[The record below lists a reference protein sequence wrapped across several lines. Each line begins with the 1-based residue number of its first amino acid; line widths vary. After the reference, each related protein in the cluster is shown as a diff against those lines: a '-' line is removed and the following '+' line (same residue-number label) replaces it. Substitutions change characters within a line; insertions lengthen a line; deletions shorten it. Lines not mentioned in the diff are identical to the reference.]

1 MSGMARSKS
10 GRVARFLQLSERMQ
24 CRLFL
29 ILGLW
34 LALALP
40 GAAQDQDPTGINPL
54 PEVPLSQLSDPGN
67 SVLGQAALA
76 VRPNDW
82 KHAETPHF
90 ILHFFRNFVA
100 AQAAVELE
108 YYYQTVSS
116 ELHQD
121 TSTWERKSHVYIF
134 ENQADWHVF
143 QKSAQLDP
151 WTGGIHSE
159 GNLFIVRDPAYKFE
173 GRSLGHETAHLVL
186 YRFFG
191 AAIPLWLNEGYAE
204 NSSIRFYAGLE
215 RQRGYNMRPHSAVIT
230 ASNYIPIASLT
241 SMATYPDDVV
251 QVSIF
256 YQESEKLV
264 AFLRAQSTEGF
275 VTFMD
280 ALSHGSR
287 LDTALWKGFGARFA
301 TVDDLD
307 REFADYAQRKYQ
319 PLAGN

>member
-1 MSGMARSKS
+1 MHG
-10 GRVARFLQLSERMQ
+10 RFLI
-24 CRLFL
+24 

-34 LALALP
+34 LILALP
-40 GAAQDQDPTGINPL
+40 VAAPGQDGDVQGINAL
-54 PEVPLSQLSDPGN
+54 TEVPLSELSDPGN
-67 SVLGQAALA
+67 TTLGQAALA
-76 VRPNDW
+76 VRPGDW

-108 YYYQTVSS
+108 YYYAAVAS
-116 ELHQD
+116 ELHAD

-134 ENQADWHVF
+134 DNQNDWHLF
-143 QKSAQLDP
+143 QKQAQLDP

-159 GNLFIVRDPAYKFE
+159 GNLYIVRDPAYKFE
-173 GRSLGHETAHLVL
+173 GRSLGHETAHMVL

-215 RQRGYNMRPHSAVIT
+215 RRRGYSMSPHSAVLT
-230 ASNYIPIASLT
+230 ASNYIPVTTLT
-241 SMATYPDDVV
+241 SMAAYPDDVT

-264 AFLRAQSTEGF
+264 AFLRAQGTDGF
-275 VTFMD
+275 VAFLDT
-280 ALSHGSR
+280 LSHGSR
-287 LDTALWKGFGARFA
+287 LDTALEKGFPGRFPSL
-301 TVDDLD
+301 DDLD
-307 REFADYAQRKYQ
+307 REFEDYAQRTYQ

>member
-1 MSGMARSKS
+1 MQW
-10 GRVARFLQLSERMQ
+10 RFL
-24 CRLFL
+24 L

-34 LALALP
+34 LTLASPRTAP
-40 GAAQDQDPTGINPL
+40 GQDSDPAGIDAL
-54 PEVPLSQLSDPGN
+54 PEVPLSQLSDPGDT
-67 SVLGQAALA
+67 VLGRAALA
-76 VRPNDW
+76 VRPDDW

-108 YYYQTVSS
+108 YYYHAVAM

-134 ENQADWHVF
+134 ENQDDWRVF

-159 GNLFIVRDPAYKFE
+159 GNLFIVRNPAYKFE

-215 RQRGYNMRPHSAVIT
+215 RRRGYNMAPHSAVLT

-241 SMATYPDDVV
+241 SMAAYPDDVI

-264 AFLRAQSTEGF
+264 AFLRAQSPEGF
-275 VTFMD
+275 VTFLD

-287 LDTALWKGFGARFA
+287 LDTALSKGFGGRFA
-301 TVDDLD
+301 SLDELD
-307 REFADYAQRKYQ
+307 REFADYAQRTYR

>member
-1 MSGMARSKS
+1 
-10 GRVARFLQLSERMQ
+10 MQ
-24 CRLFL
+24 WRILL

-34 LALALP
+34 LALAAP
-40 GAAQDQDPTGINPL
+40 GGAPAQQQEANGIDAL
-54 PEVPLSQLSDPGN
+54 TEVSLSQLSEPGN
-67 SVLGQAALA
+67 SALGEAALA
-76 VRPNDW
+76 VRPGDW

-100 AQAAVELE
+100 AQAAAELE
-108 YYYQTVSS
+108 YYYHAIST
-116 ELHQD
+116 ELHQG

-134 ENQADWHVF
+134 ENQDDWHIF
-143 QKSAQLDP
+143 QKKAQLDP

-159 GNLFIVRDPAYKFE
+159 GNLFIVRDPSFKFA

-215 RQRGYNMRPHSAVIT
+215 RRRGYNASPHSAVLT

-241 SMATYPDDVV
+241 SMAAYPDDVT

-264 AFLRAQSTEGF
+264 AFLRAQSPEGF
-275 VTFMD
+275 ITFMD
-280 ALSHGSR
+280 ALSHGCR
-287 LDTALWKGFGARFA
+287 LDTALWRGFGGRFGSLA
-301 TVDDLD
+301 DMD
-307 REFADYAQRKYQ
+307 REFEDYAQRAYQ